1 MIKNIRHIGIVV
13 EDLEASLNF
22 YQNILGF
29 VIQKQMVESGTY
41 IDNVLA
47 TDGVKVT
54 TIKMTAPDGQLIE
67 LLFYHSPFS
76 TNRRLRQ
83 LHDIG
88 LSHLA
93 FTVEDLDRTYDKLKN
108 QGIRFNA
115 PPQISPDGYA
125 KVTFCRAP
133 EGTYVE
139 LVEVL

>member
-1 MIKNIRHIGIVV
+1 MIKNIRHTGIVV

-22 YQNILGF
+22 YQNLLGF
-29 VIQKQMVESGTY
+29 KIEKQMEESGTY
-41 IDNVLA
+41 IDSVLA
-47 TDGVKVT
+47 LDGVKVT
-54 TIKMTAPDGQLIE
+54 TIKMAAPDGQLIE
-67 LLFYHSPFS
+67 LLFYHSHLNQPK
-76 TNRRLRQ
+76 RRR

-93 FTVEDLDRTYDKLKN
+93 LTVDNLDRTYDQLIA
-108 QGIRFNA
+108 QGVSFNA
-115 PPQISPDGYA
+115 PPQITPDGYA